1 MWKKP
6 LKLFKTLPTV
16 QDTPFKAI
24 GFPMKKYKIDL
35 FSDTNTNP
43 SLEMRRAMCEA
54 EVGNEVAGEDPTVNE
69 LLERVCDLLGKEA
82 AVFLPSGTMCNGIA
96 FRVLCKRPGGLII
109 LDQTAHPVIKTSLI
123 SGLAHAQP
131 YLVEGARGIFSASQI
146 EPIISAPRGYN
157 TSCPRVVSIE
167 QTTNFGGGAIW
178 PLRTIEEVC
187 SLAHHHNV
195 STHMDGAHLL
205 NAVVE
210 TGISA
215 ADYSRPF
222 DSVWID
228 FSKTLGAPMGA
239 VLAGSRS
246 FIEEAWY
253 YKFQQGGGMH
263 QVGILAAGCL
273 YGLTHNVQK
282 IPEIHRLM
290 KALAKLLSELLFLKI
305 DLDAI
310 QTNIMIIDVNHP
322 HLSAFQLEQR
332 LHERSIR
339 VFALDEKRIRMMTH
353 LDISVSDIHDVFS
366 AIREIGEEA
375 APRKE
380 GQ

>member
-1 MWKKP
+1 
-6 LKLFKTLPTV
+6 V
-16 QDTPFKAI
+16 
-24 GFPMKKYKIDL
+24 KKYKIDF

-54 EVGNEVAGEDPTVNE
+54 EVGNEVAGEDPTVNK

-96 FRVLCKRPGGLII
+96 YRVLCQRSGDLVI
-109 LDQTAHPVIKTSLI
+109 LDKTAHPVTKSSGLI
-123 SGLAHAQP
+123 SGLAQAQP
-131 YLVEGARGIFSASQI
+131 YLVEGEQGIFLAKQI

-157 TSCPRVVSIE
+157 IPCPRVVSIE

-178 PLRTIEEVC
+178 PLKTIEEVC
-187 SLAHHHNV
+187 ELAHSYDV
-195 STHMDGAHLL
+195 FTHMDGAHLL

-210 TGISA
+210 TGIPASQYA
-215 ADYSRPF
+215 QPF

-246 FIEEAWY
+246 FIDEAWY

-273 YGLTHNVQK
+273 YGLDHNVQK
-282 IPEIHRLM
+282 IPEMHRLV
-290 KALAKLLSELLFLKI
+290 KELANLLSELSFVKI
-305 DLDAI
+305 DSSKV
-310 QTNIMIIDVNHP
+310 QTNIIIFEVKHP
-322 HLSAFQLEQR
+322 HLSAFQFEKH
-332 LHERSIR
+332 LHEKSIR
-339 VFALDEKRIRMMTH
+339 VLALDETRIRMMTH
-353 LDISVSDIHDVFS
+353 LDISLPDIFEVVS
-366 AIREIGEEA
+366 AIREIGEDQSM
-375 APRKE
+375 RKAI
-380 GQ
+380 